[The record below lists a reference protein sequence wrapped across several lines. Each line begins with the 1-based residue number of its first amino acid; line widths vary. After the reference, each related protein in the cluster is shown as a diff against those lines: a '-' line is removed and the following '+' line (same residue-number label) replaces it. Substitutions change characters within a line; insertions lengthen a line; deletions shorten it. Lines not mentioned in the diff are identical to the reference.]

1 MIGSPIPCLDVADL
15 FGSLIVRRDYQAA
28 RSLLARDARRL
39 HSCEDLKA
47 AAEAMISYAA
57 GPILQSQIIESAT
70 LEDWPAKQC
79 NDVAVVYLALTGAG
93 FSEAVSLTLARQD
106 DRIVIRDLVWGR
118 P

>member
-1 MIGSPIPCLDVADL
+1 MDPQVSCLDVAGL
-15 FGSLIVRRDYQAA
+15 FASLIIRRDYQAA
-28 RSLLARDARRL
+28 WLLLARETRRL

-70 LEDWPAKQC
+70 LEDWPAKQHG
-79 NDVAVVYLALTGAG
+79 DVAVVYLALTGTG
-93 FSEAVSLTLARQD
+93 FSEAVTLTLAWQEGSV
-106 DRIVIRDLVWGR
+106 VIRDLVWGR